1 MGILISNLSSTTNI
15 ANSDSLI
22 LDQSDKTVKI
32 TLDELSTHFSLTELQ
47 ADVELD
53 NLAAISNYTVIG
65 NVSGASA
72 KPSEVAI
79 LNQNSLA
86 SNSSTALATQ
96 SSIKYYVDGHVST
109 LQLQINNLGDLLVGD
124 SPQGGNSSLYDVWP
138 DSPNTDSPP
147 IGGPLVVAAGN
158 RGYLLTQGTLVD
170 YIDTKVT
177 GILPTQLSTGAPVW
191 DVSGYVTL
199 GAEGVNNDH
208 LVTKGY
214 VDSVVPSGAV
224 GGSSVLRYG
233 EITAGNLSFANTT
246 NDPNPTTSGDFTTVR
261 SSGINDGEN
270 FFTCTFN
277 TPLSNANYNVIIEI
291 FSNDGDTLDYDNE
304 VTTVTTAK
312 STNGF
317 QFNAESG
324 AYLRRGQLLPTDVS
338 FNVRIE
344 SNSAAAITTSQS
356 WSAVSPAY
364 VEETDYTNNTGS
376 PLVVRLYAQSG
387 VVGGVDID
395 IIIDGTQ
402 IQFLHFYNTSS
413 DDDVSEI
420 TIPAGATY
428 SFIGLSSASIIQ
440 FYQMTTAAVTG
451 SVINGDTGP
460 QGLTGPTGP
469 QGPAA
474 ATYTLNGTILTI
486 TTP

>member
-72 KPSEVAI
+72 KPSEVPI
-79 LNQNSLA
+79 LNQNSLT

-96 SSIKYYVDGHVST
+96 SSIKYYVDENIAP
-109 LQLQINNLGDLLVGD
+109 LQTQIDNLI
-124 SPQGGNSSLYDVWP
+124 GGGGTSSLYDVWP
-138 DSPNTDSPP
+138 VAY
-147 IGGPLVVAAGN
+147 GPLDPIAAN
-158 RGYLLTQGTLVD
+158 SAYLLTQGTLID

-199 GAEGVNNDH
+199 GAEGVNDDH

-233 EITAGNLSFANTT
+233 EITAGNLSSTNTT
-246 NDPNPTTSGDFTTVR
+246 IDPNPTTSGDFTTVR

-291 FSNDGDTLDYDNE
+291 FSNGGATYDYDNQ
-304 VTTVTTAK
+304 VTTVITAK

-324 AYLRRGQLLPTDVS
+324 AFLRDVTVDTDVS

-344 SNSAAAITTSQS
+344 SNSAAAITTSQE
-356 WSAVSPAY
+356 WETANY
-364 VEETDYTNNTGS
+364 VFGTTYTNSTGS
-376 PLVVRLYAQSG
+376 PLLINGFGTSAIGTNLSTNVIINAGLANEISLPFVHNWADTD
-387 VVGGVDID
+387 VIGGNQASV
-395 IIIDGTQ
+395 
-402 IQFLHFYNTSS
+402 
-413 DDDVSEI
+413 
-420 TIPAGATY
+420 TIPNGATY
-428 SFIGLSSASIIQ
+428 KFEYDPNSNTPATNFFWQ
-440 FYQMTTAAVTG
+440 QMVTTAVTG
-451 SVINGDTGP
+451 SVINGADGP
-460 QGLTGPTGP
+460 QGPTGPTGP

-474 ATYTLNGTILTI
+474 ATYTLNGTILII

>member
-53 NLAAISNYTVIG
+53 DLAAISNYTVIG

-96 SSIKYYVDGHVST
+96 SSIRYYVDGHVST
-109 LQLQINNLGDLLVGD
+109 LQSQINNLI
-124 SPQGGNSSLYDVWP
+124 GGGGTSSLYDVWP
-138 DSPNTDSPP
+138 DSLNTDSPP
-147 IGGPLVVAAGN
+147 IGGPLVDAAGN

-177 GILPTQLSTGAPVW
+177 GILPAQLSTGAPVW
-191 DVSGYVTL
+191 DSAGYVTL

-233 EITAGNLSFANTT
+233 EINAGDISTASAT
-246 NDPNPTTSGDFTTVR
+246 NDPTPTTSGDFTTAR
-261 SSGINDGEN
+261 SQVGVGSTVEGEN
-270 FFTCTFN
+270 YFTCTFN
-277 TPLSNANYNVIIEI
+277 TPLPNANYNVIIEL
-291 FSNDGDTLDYDNE
+291 FSNSSATYDTDNE
-304 VTTVTTAK
+304 VNTVITAK
-312 STNGF
+312 SANGF
-317 QFNAESG
+317 QFNAEN
-324 AYLRRGQLLPTDVS
+324 GQFMRSSNLLPTDVS

-344 SNSAAAITTSQS
+344 SNSAAAVTTSQA
-356 WSAVSPAY
+356 WSVVSPTY
-364 VEETDYTNNTGS
+364 VNTTDYTNNTGS
-376 PLVVRLYAQSG
+376 PLVIRGYAQRG

-395 IIIDGTQ
+395 IIIDGLQ

-413 DDDVSEI
+413 NDDVSEI
-420 TIPAGATY
+420 TIPAGSTY
-428 SFIGLSSASIIQ
+428 SFLGLASASTYY
-440 FYQMTTAAVTG
+440 FYKMTTTAVTG
-451 SVINGDTGP
+451 SVINGADGP
-460 QGLTGPTGP
+460 QGIQGIQGE

>member
-65 NVSGASA
+65 NVSGVSA

-79 LNQNSLA
+79 LNQNGLV
-86 SNSSTALATQ
+86 SNSPTALATQ
-96 SSIKYYVDGHVST
+96 SSIRYYVDGHVST
-109 LQLQINNLGDLLVGD
+109 LQSQINNLI
-124 SPQGGNSSLYDVWP
+124 GGGGSSSLYDVWP
-138 DSPNTDSPP
+138 TSLNEDSPP
-147 IGGPLVVAAGN
+147 IGGTLIPIAAN
-158 RGYLLTQGTLVD
+158 SAYLLTQGTLID

-199 GAEGVNNDH
+199 GANGVNNDH

-233 EITAGNLSFANTT
+233 EITAGNLATSLTSS
-246 NDPNPTTSGDFTTVR
+246 DPNPTTSGDFTTVR
-261 SSGINDGEN
+261 SSGNNTGEN
-270 FFTCTFN
+270 YFTCTFN
-277 TPLSNANYNVIIEI
+277 TPLPNANYNVIIEI
-291 FSNDGDTLDYDNE
+291 FSNDSATYDRDNE
-304 VTTVTTAK
+304 VTTVITAK

-324 AYLRRGQLLPTDVS
+324 AYLRGNTGPTDVS

-344 SNSAAAITTSQS
+344 SNTAAAVTTSQA
-356 WSAVSPAY
+356 WSVVSPTY
-364 VEETDYTNNTGS
+364 VNTTDYTNNTGS
-376 PLVVRLYAQSG
+376 PLVIRLYAQRG

-395 IIIDGTQ
+395 IIIDGFQ
-402 IQFLHFYNTSS
+402 IQFLHFYNTFSN
-413 DDDVSEI
+413 DDVSEI

-428 SFIGLSSASIIQ
+428 SFIGLNTASIYN
-440 FYQMTTAAVTG
+440 FYKMTTTAVTG
-451 SVINGDTGP
+451 SIINGVE
-460 QGLTGPTGP
+460 GPTGP
-469 QGPAA
+469 QGPEGPAA

>member
-79 LNQNSLA
+79 LNQNSLT

-147 IGGPLVVAAGN
+147 IGGPLVDAAEN
-158 RGYLLTQGTLVD
+158 RGYLLTQGTLID

-199 GAEGVNNDH
+199 GAEGVNDDH

-224 GGSSVLRYG
+224 GGS
-233 EITAGNLSFANTT
+233 
-246 NDPNPTTSGDFTTVR
+246 
-261 SSGINDGEN
+261 
-270 FFTCTFN
+270 
-277 TPLSNANYNVIIEI
+277 
-291 FSNDGDTLDYDNE
+291 
-304 VTTVTTAK
+304 
-312 STNGF
+312 
-317 QFNAESG
+317 
-324 AYLRRGQLLPTDVS
+324 
-338 FNVRIE
+338 
-344 SNSAAAITTSQS
+344 
-356 WSAVSPAY
+356 
-364 VEETDYTNNTGS
+364 
-376 PLVVRLYAQSG
+376 
-387 VVGGVDID
+387 
-395 IIIDGTQ
+395 
-402 IQFLHFYNTSS
+402 
-413 DDDVSEI
+413 
-420 TIPAGATY
+420 
-428 SFIGLSSASIIQ
+428 
-440 FYQMTTAAVTG
+440 
-451 SVINGDTGP
+451 
-460 QGLTGPTGP
+460 
-469 QGPAA
+469 
-474 ATYTLNGTILTI
+474 
-486 TTP
+486 

>member
-47 ADVELD
+47 ADVELND
-53 NLAAISNYTVIG
+53 LAAIDDYTVIG

-72 KPSEVAI
+72 KPTSISI
-79 LNQNSLA
+79 LDDPTLSA
-86 SNSSTALATQ
+86 NSSTSLVTQ
-96 SSIKYYVDGHVST
+96 SSVKSYIDTIAS
-109 LQLQINNLGDLLVGD
+109 QIGETGGGDASGYTVF
-124 SPQGGNSSLYDVWP
+124 
-138 DSPNTDSPP
+138 
-147 IGGPLVVAAGN
+147 IGGTLSDIPEN
-158 RGYLLTQGTLVD
+158 NNKLLTQLAIVNYVKRDG
-170 YIDTKVT
+170 YIQ
-177 GILPTQLSTGAPVW
+177 PSQLSTGAPVW
-191 DVSGYVTL
+191 DPNGYVTL
-199 GAEGVNNDH
+199 VAEGVNNNH

-214 VDSVVPSGAV
+214 VDSVVPSGGV
-224 GGSSVLRYG
+224 GGSSLLKYG
-233 EITAGNLSFANTT
+233 EIVAGSVYAAAATAN
-246 NDPNPTTSGDFTTVR
+246 PNPTTSGDFTTVR

-291 FSNDGDTLDYDNE
+291 FSNDVDTLDYDNE
-304 VTTVTTAK
+304 VTTVITAK

-364 VEETDYTNNTGS
+364 AEGTDYTNNTGS
-376 PLVVRLYAQSG
+376 PLVVRLYAQRG

-402 IQFLHFYNTSS
+402 MQFLHFYNTSS

>member
-47 ADVELD
+47 ADVELND
-53 NLAAISNYTVIG
+53 LAAISNYTVIG

-96 SSIKYYVDGHVST
+96 SSIRYYVDGHVST
-109 LQLQINNLGDLLVGD
+109 LQSQINNLI
-124 SPQGGNSSLYDVWP
+124 GGGGSSSLYDVWP
-138 DSPNTDSPP
+138 TSLNEDSPP
-147 IGGPLVVAAGN
+147 IGGPLIPIAAN
-158 RGYLLTQGTLVD
+158 SAYLLTQGTLID

-199 GAEGVNNDH
+199 GIEGVNNDH

-233 EITAGNLSFANTT
+233 EINAGDISTASVTS
-246 NDPNPTTSGDFTTVR
+246 DPTPTTSGDFTTAR
-261 SSGINDGEN
+261 SGGTNAGEN

-277 TPLSNANYNVIIEI
+277 TPLPNANYNVIIEMV
-291 FSNDGDTLDYDNE
+291 SNNVNTLDVDNE
-304 VTTVTTAK
+304 VATVITAK
-312 STNGF
+312 ATTGF

-324 AYLRRGQLLPTDVS
+324 ALFRSASFAPTDVS

-344 SNSAAAITTSQS
+344 SNTAAAVTTSQS
-356 WSAVSPAY
+356 WSSANY
-364 VEETDYTNNTGS
+364 DFDTTYTNNTGS
-376 PLVVRLYAQSG
+376 PLLIRGRGVANGTATPNSDVVIN
-387 VVGGVDID
+387 D
-395 IIIDGTQ
+395 
-402 IQFLHFYNTSS
+402 
-413 DDDVSEI
+413 
-420 TIPAGATY
+420 
-428 SFIGLSSASIIQ
+428 
-440 FYQMTTAAVTG
+440 TTA
-451 SVINGDTGP
+451 
-460 QGLTGPTGP
+460 
-469 QGPAA
+469 
-474 ATYTLNGTILTI
+474 
-486 TTP
+486 

>member
-53 NLAAISNYTVIG
+53 DLAAISNYTVIG

-72 KPSEVAI
+72 TPSEVTI
-79 LNQNSLA
+79 LNQNSFD

-96 SSIKYYVDGHVST
+96 SSIRYYVDGHVST
-109 LQLQINNLGDLLVGD
+109 LQSQINNLI
-124 SPQGGNSSLYDVWP
+124 GGGGTSSLYDVWP
-138 DSPNTDSPP
+138 DSINTDSPP

-191 DVSGYVTL
+191 DSAGYVTL

-233 EITAGNLSFANTT
+233 EITAGNLSSANTT

-261 SSGINDGEN
+261 SSGSNDGEN

-291 FSNDGDTLDYDNE
+291 FSNGGATYDRDNE
-304 VTTVTTAK
+304 VTTVITAK
-312 STNGF
+312 SISGF

-324 AYLRRGQLLPTDVS
+324 SYLRGNTGSTDVS

-344 SNSAAAITTSQS
+344 SNSAAAVTTSQA
-356 WSAVSPAY
+356 WAVVSPTY
-364 VEETDYTNNTGS
+364 VDTTVYTNNTGS
-376 PLVVRLYAQSG
+376 PLVIRGYAQRG
-387 VVGGVDID
+387 VAGGVDID
-395 IIIDGTQ
+395 IIIDGLQ

-413 DDDVSEI
+413 NDDVSEI
-420 TIPAGATY
+420 TIPAGSTY
-428 SFIGLSSASIIQ
+428 SFLGLGSASIYY
-440 FYQMTTAAVTG
+440 FYKMTTTAVTG
-451 SVINGDTGP
+451 SVINGVDSTVA
-460 QGLTGPTGP
+460 GPTGP